1 MARESAGFLSLKGGR
16 SLLNDIKLRQDPWAA
31 QNMFMLVNKINRHM
45 SYSYD
50 ARRVNNEYINKIK
63 GLKQYLEA

>member
-16 SLLNDIKLRQDPWAA
+16 SLQNGIKLRQDPWAA

-50 ARRVNNEYINKIK
+50 AR
-63 GLKQYLEA
+63 